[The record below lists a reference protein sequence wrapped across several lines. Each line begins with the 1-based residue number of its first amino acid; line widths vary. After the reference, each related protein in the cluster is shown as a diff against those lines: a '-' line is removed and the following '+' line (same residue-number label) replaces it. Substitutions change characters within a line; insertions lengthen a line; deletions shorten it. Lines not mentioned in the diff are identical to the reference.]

1 MNAETCTLPGER
13 FLKISDNGVLVLTNY
28 RVKYDSHGQGASK
41 FVTMSLDSVS
51 SCGLVT
57 QSRPMLL
64 ALAAVAL
71 IAALLQNK
79 QELAIV
85 LLIVATVLAAWYLVT
100 RSAVVTISSN
110 GGQPIVVPAKGM
122 KRESVLAFVEEVIEA
137 KIRFCGLLP
146 TGTGRYQV

>member
-1 MNAETCTLPGER
+1 MNAETRTIPGER

-64 ALAAVAL
+64 VLAAVAL
-71 IAALLQNK
+71 IAALLQNR
-79 QELAIV
+79 QELAII
-85 LLIVATVLAAWYLVT
+85 LLIVAAVLAAWYAVT
-100 RSAVVTISSN
+100 RSAVITISSP

-122 KRESVLAFVEEVIEA
+122 KRESILAFVEEVIEA
-137 KIRFCGLLP
+137 KLRFLGRLP
-146 TGTGRYQV
+146 AETGR